1 MTPLTDLLAKL
12 RSHQE
17 VISQTCSPSL
27 TDQLQTR
34 YSQANQEVIS
44 LHESVDILSEQL
56 EHCLEMWEEYA
67 SQNESLSAQLSGLE
81 ETART
86 EFKLQNTLH
95 EKELHVINA
104 QVCFVFSLCCD
115 HQTHS
120 FIIR

>member
-12 RSHQE
+12 KSHQE
-17 VISQTCSPSL
+17 VITETCSTTLADHLKS
-27 TDQLQTR
+27 R

-44 LHESVDILSEQL
+44 LHESVDSLSEQL
-56 EHCLEMWEEYA
+56 ENCLEMWEEYA

-86 EFKLQNTLH
+86 EFKLQSTLN

-104 QVCFVFSLCCD
+104 QVRKPVLL
-115 HQTHS
+115 
-120 FIIR
+120 FIYIRFITDTI

>member
-12 RSHQE
+12 KSHQE

-44 LHESVDILSEQL
+44 LHESVDSLIEQL
-56 EHCLEMWEEYA
+56 ENCLEMWEEYA
-67 SQNESLSAQLSGLE
+67 SQNESLSAELSGLE

-86 EFKLQNTLH
+86 EFKLQSTLH

-104 QVCFVFSLCCD
+104 QVGFVFSLCCN

-120 FIIR
+120 FIR